1 MIQTEIINVE
11 NDEKGNIK
19 VTTRYTDANGNLIV
33 EGVTRY
39 SFAVA
44 PTDDEIEALVD
55 LELEG
60 HAKKIIGKSFN
71 SKLAVTAPQKN
82 VDRLQILKT
91 RLIGRKKQYA
101 TAELRIGRRK
111 LVVDED
117 KVISSETLNG

>member
-1 MIQTEIINVE
+1 MIETEIINVE
-11 NDEKGNIK
+11 NDEKSNIK
-19 VTTRYTDANGNLIV
+19 ITTRYTDGNGNLIG

-44 PTDDEIEALVD
+44 PTDDEIEALID

-60 HAKKIIGKSFN
+60 HAKKLISKSFN
-71 SKLAVTAPQKN
+71 SKLAVNAEQKN
-82 VDRLQILKT
+82 INRLQILKT

-111 LVVDED
+111 LVVNED
-117 KVISSETLNG
+117 GVISSETLNG